1 MNHPATPSA
10 VPPTPPTPEGGS
22 PAPSPRARRFR
33 PTANGAARPPGQP
46 GRLMPRSTP
55 PDSEDLDA
63 LLHRAPGSG
72 GPRHPH
78 APRRPPLFPNAAIAF
93 LQDVHARSNPEQL
106 ERRFSLATRT
116 LAATSLAAAVAA
128 VIASSI
134 VFRAPSVSSLTRPAP
149 APHATN
155 QTAPTTAETTSA
167 INDAITSLHAFL
179 HIPAP
184 DDTPAGAATA
194 SPLPDGSLAAT
205 IVHHDRA
212 RLLLH
217 TDSLKIVLV
226 PVTDTHRLPRTAA
239 ILNRGHGWQ
248 VDGPSLTT
256 PESAPWADLANGTAT
271 SPVRCRVLVSQLPDG
286 SWSLERPGADP
297 PRLTATTDPGARVA
311 AELNA
316 ALAARPDQPLAANV
330 FLAAGDGRSCRL
342 IDWSPDKWSL

>member
-1 MNHPATPSA
+1 MNDPTTPSA
-10 VPPTPPTPEGGS
+10 VPPTPPTPADGS
-22 PAPSPRARRFR
+22 PASSTRARRFR
-33 PTANGAARPPGQP
+33 PTATGTTTPPGRP
-46 GRLMPRSTP
+46 GRLTLRPSPLET
-55 PDSEDLDA
+55 EDLDA
-63 LLHRAPGSG
+63 LMHTAPGG
-72 GPRHPH
+72 GDPGLPP
-78 APRRPPLFPNAAIAF
+78 APGRPSLVPNAAIPF

-149 APHATN
+149 APHATSR
-155 QTAPTTAETTSA
+155 TAPTSAETTSA

-184 DDTPAGAATA
+184 DDTPATAATA
-194 SPLPDGSLAAT
+194 SPLPHGSLATT

-271 SPVRCRVLVSQLPDG
+271 SPVQCRTLISKLPDG
-286 SWSLERPGADP
+286 TWSLERPGADP
-297 PRLTATTDPGARVA
+297 PRLTATTTPGARVA

-330 FLAAGDGRSCRL
+330 FLAAGDGRSWRL